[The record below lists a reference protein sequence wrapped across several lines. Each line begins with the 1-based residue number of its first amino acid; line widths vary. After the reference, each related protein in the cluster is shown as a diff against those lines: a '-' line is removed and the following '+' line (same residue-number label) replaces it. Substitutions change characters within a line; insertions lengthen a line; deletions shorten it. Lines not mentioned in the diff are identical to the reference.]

1 VTSVD
6 HNLEW
11 LSKFLMFNK
20 TKTHSIYHVTGTEL
34 ETFGSERKWG
44 MVLVDHGVANSRLKV
59 AINFANK
66 STIVLT
72 HDAEIIQDYYSY
84 HTVKDGKKLVDYFKY
99 VCKFSMFDRPLN
111 PTGHSSTLI
120 MSNFVDITF
129 LEEIFKQIN
138 YPTRVIACDYK
149 NY

>member
-1 VTSVD
+1 
-6 HNLEW
+6 
-11 LSKFLMFNK
+11 MFNK
-20 TKTHSIYHVTGTEL
+20 TKTHSIYHVTETEL

-44 MVLVDHGVANSRLKV
+44 MVLVDHGVVNGRLKP

-72 HDAEIIQDYYSY
+72 HDAEIIQDFYSY
-84 HTVKDGKKLVDYFKY
+84 HTVKDGKRLVDYYKY
-99 VCKFSMFDRPLN
+99 VCKFSMFDRPFN
-111 PTGHSSTLI
+111 ATGHSSTLI

-138 YPTRVIACDYK
+138 YPTKVIACDYK